1 MARHE
6 ELIVGLDIGTTKI
19 CAVVTGHAGPEGGDV
34 DIIGIGSHPS
44 RGMRKGVVIDIDA
57 TVDSIRK
64 AVDEAEMM
72 AGCEVN
78 SVYAGIA
85 GGHIEARNEL
95 GMIAIKDREVKP
107 ADVKRVIEQAQAVAI
122 PADREVIHVIPQ
134 EYEIDGQDGI
144 SQPVGM
150 SGVRLIA
157 RVHMVTAAVTSAQNI
172 VKCCNRAGLNVIDIV
187 LEPIASAEAVLAVDE
202 RQLGVALVDI
212 GGGTTDLAVFQQ
224 GSIKHSAVLS
234 LGGYHLTN
242 DAAVG
247 LRTPFDQAERIKRRF
262 GCASPR
268 FLAQDEL
275 LVVPSVGGRAPREI
289 DRKVLAEFLEPR
301 IEEILTL
308 VREELA
314 RTGFLDQIPCGIVL
328 TGGSS
333 ALDGMPEMAEEIF
346 ELPVRRG
353 TPRGIGGLVDRVQGP
368 EFATGVGLALWGS
381 KRDAKPRF
389 RVYDGST
396 FRKVRARMREWL
408 YGEIG

>member
-1 MARHE
+1 MGRHD

-19 CAVVTGHAGPEGGDV
+19 CAVVAEIAEESI

-44 RGMRKGVVIDIDA
+44 KGLRKGVVIDIDA

-64 AVDEAEMM
+64 AVDEAELM

-78 SVYAGIA
+78 SVYAGVA
-85 GGHIEARNEL
+85 GGHIEARNEI
-95 GMIAIKDREVKP
+95 GMLAIKDREVKES
-107 ADVKRVIEQAQAVAI
+107 DVRRVIEQAQAVAI

-144 SQPVGM
+144 KQPVGM

-157 RVHMVTAAVTSAQNI
+157 KVHIVTAAVTSAQNVI
-172 VKCCNRAGLNVIDIV
+172 KCCNRAGLNVNDIV
-187 LEPIASAEAVLAVDE
+187 LEPLASSEAVLAQDE
-202 RQLGVALVDI
+202 KDLGVALMDM
-212 GGGTTDLAVFQQ
+212 GGGTTDLSVFQD
-224 GSIKHSAVLS
+224 GSVKHSAVLS

-262 GCASPR
+262 GCAAPR
-268 FLAQDEL
+268 FLANDEL

-289 DRKVLAEFLEPR
+289 SRKMLSEFLEPR
-301 IEEILTL
+301 IEEIVTL
-308 VREELA
+308 VREELV
-314 RTGFLDQIPCGIVL
+314 RTGFLNSIPCGVVL
-328 TGGSS
+328 SGGTT
-333 ALDGMPEMAEEIF
+333 ALEGLPELAEEIF

-353 TPRGIGGLVDRVQGP
+353 TPRGVGGLVDQVQGP
-368 EFATGVGLALWGS
+368 EFATGVGLAIWGS
-381 KRDAKPRF
+381 KSRSKPRF

-408 YGEIG
+408 YGEIV

>member
-1 MARHE
+1 MGRHD

-19 CAVVTGHAGPEGGDV
+19 CAVVAEIAEESI

-44 RGMRKGVVIDIDA
+44 KGLRKGVVIDIDA

-64 AVDEAEMM
+64 AVDEAELM

-78 SVYAGIA
+78 SVYAGVA
-85 GGHIEARNEL
+85 GGHIEARNEI
-95 GMIAIKDREVKP
+95 GMLAIKDREVKES
-107 ADVKRVIEQAQAVAI
+107 DVRRVIEQAQAVAI

-144 SQPVGM
+144 THPVGM

-157 RVHMVTAAVTSAQNI
+157 RVHIVTAAVTSAQNI
-172 VKCCNRAGLNVIDIV
+172 IKCCNRAGLNVIDIV
-187 LEPIASAEAVLAVDE
+187 LEPIASAEAVLAPDE
-202 RQLGVALVDI
+202 RQLGVALVDM
-212 GGGTTDLAVFQQ
+212 GGGTTDLAVFQG

-262 GCASPR
+262 GCAAPR
-268 FLAQDEL
+268 FLANDEL

-289 DRKVLAEFLEPR
+289 SRKMLSEFLEPR
-301 IEEILTL
+301 IEEIVTL
-308 VREELA
+308 VREELV
-314 RTGFLDQIPCGIVL
+314 RTGFLNSIPCGVVL
-328 TGGSS
+328 SGGTT
-333 ALDGMPEMAEEIF
+333 ALEGLPELAEEIF

-353 TPRGIGGLVDRVQGP
+353 TPRGVGGLVDQVQGP
-368 EFATGVGLALWGS
+368 EFATGVGLAIWGS
-381 KRDAKPRF
+381 KSRSKPRF

-408 YGEIG
+408 YGEIV